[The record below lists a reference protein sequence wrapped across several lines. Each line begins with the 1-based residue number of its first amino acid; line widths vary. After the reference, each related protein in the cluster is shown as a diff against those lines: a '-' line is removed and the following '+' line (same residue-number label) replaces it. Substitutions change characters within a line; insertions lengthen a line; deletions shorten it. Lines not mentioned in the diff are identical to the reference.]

1 MELSRREFLKG
12 AGSAAAGGLI
22 LGPSL
27 LDRESKA
34 FAQGSQAADP
44 IVWEEILYQSCGVC
58 DNTCGLLAYVKDGHI
73 KWIEGNPADTLGG
86 AGKACIKGVSAMRN
100 LYDPDRLKWPLKRT
114 NPNKGKN
121 EDPGWVKIS
130 WEEAFSTIA
139 ERFNESMANY
149 GPESILL
156 IARPKDQDTR
166 LQKAIGTPNQ
176 VCHVDTCYITH
187 EVAWMAM
194 VTNGGRSWTMDLE
207 NAKYLLIFGW
217 DQPGKSM
224 QSHER
229 GYFQALEK
237 GAKAVVFDPR
247 MSLTASKADEWI
259 PIRPGTDLAVVLA
272 MMNVI
277 ISEGLHDEEYI
288 AEYTTGFDKLAEH
301 VKQYTPEWASQLSD
315 VPADDIVRIAR
326 EFATTKPAIIPTHK
340 RDAGGPLYANGFS
353 MAQAEI
359 IMCALVGSIEKPGG
373 YYLDRKPKVRS
384 MDEFAPVTYP
394 EMKEKRRVDG
404 QHLFPLANKKRK
416 GAFAHLAQGILSG
429 EPYKVRVGLAKG
441 YNVLSFPNPDTI
453 IEAIKTLDFLV
464 AVDILPNEMCQLADI
479 VLPDVQFLEKGGIEI
494 REYHAL
500 WPQIMLRQGTGAL
513 WEEKGWGS
521 IVNGILEAMGKP
533 EFKVDWDGL
542 EEAKLQDAG
551 TSMEYLESN
560 NGIWEDKKD
569 PVSKKEFSTPTKK
582 IELYSTVLKKEG
594 HEPLPVWH
602 ERLTTPTTEYP
613 YYILT
618 NHLPWQRMGRTSNDP
633 ILTEIQPENF
643 VHMHPDTAAEI
654 GAKESEYVIV
664 DSPTGNSLKIR
675 AHLTR
680 GIRRDCVMTEHG
692 FGYWSKA
699 LQVAYGRGTCDGDL
713 LPERRIDDT
722 LKTYA
727 YNAAMSNSILD
738 VCVSLRKA

>member
-1 MELSRREFLKG
+1 
-12 AGSAAAGGLI
+12 
-22 LGPSL
+22 
-27 LDRESKA
+27 
-34 FAQGSQAADP
+34 
-44 IVWEEILYQSCGVC
+44 
-58 DNTCGLLAYVKDGHI
+58 
-73 KWIEGNPADTLGG
+73 
-86 AGKACIKGVSAMRN
+86 
-100 LYDPDRLKWPLKRT
+100 
-114 NPNKGKN
+114 
-121 EDPGWVKIS
+121 
-130 WEEAFSTIA
+130 
-139 ERFNESMANY
+139 
-149 GPESILL
+149 
-156 IARPKDQDTR
+156 
-166 LQKAIGTPNQ
+166 
-176 VCHVDTCYITH
+176 
-187 EVAWMAM
+187 
-194 VTNGGRSWTMDLE
+194 LE

-237 GAKAVVFDPR
+237 GANAVVFDPR

-277 ISEGLHDEEYI
+277 ISEGLHDEAYI

-301 VKQYTPEWASQLSD
+301 VKQYTPVWASQLSD